1 MTPDASTDR
10 SPARST
16 ARPLLRVARGQ
27 LLHRPLQS
35 LLLVVGVA
43 LGVAVVVAIDLANGS
58 ALAAFRLSTDAVA
71 GRATHQVVGGPGG
84 MEEEVYTGLRVG
96 LGLRAAA
103 PVVEGLVSVPALD
116 GAPLTLL
123 GVDPFAEPPFRSFL
137 AVGGGPDATAG
148 LAAFLSQPGAVLL
161 SRDVARR
168 AGVRPGDALALE
180 TGSGPVSVTIAG
192 LLAPSD
198 ELSRRAL
205 EGLVLADLSTAQ
217 ELLSKLG
224 RLDRIELLLPR
235 DSAASA
241 ATLAS
246 VRALLPPGTDLVP
259 AGEQQD
265 TVAAMTGAFQ
275 LNLTALSL
283 LALLVGMFLIF
294 NTVRFSVVQRRPLLG
309 TLRTL
314 GVTRREIFAL
324 ILGEAAL
331 LGAVGVLLGLALG
344 VVLGRAAVGLVTQ
357 TINDLYFVLTVRE
370 VPVPAATLLRGGL
383 LGFGAAL
390 LAALLPAWEAT
401 SVPPITALRRSDFE
415 AGARATAPKAL
426 GLALGCAGLAALLL
440 ALPGERVDIGFAGM
454 AALVF
459 GFALAAPAVTLGL
472 MALARPITGALF
484 GPIGRMAPR
493 DVTRALSRTAVAI
506 AALMVAVCVSIGVS
520 LMVGSFRQTV
530 IAWLTDTLRA
540 DVFIA
545 PAGGNASRTLG
556 TLDPAL
562 VAALER
568 LPEVARV
575 STAYPVTLRSPEQGP
590 VNVVVLRED
599 IAGAARP
606 YLATSLPPA
615 EVWARVSQG
624 DAVTI
629 SEPFSRRTK
638 LGLGDQLRLLSDA
651 GPRAYDIV
659 GVFYDYGS
667 QRGTVF
673 MADTAYQAGWREDK
687 VSTVALTL
695 QPGID
700 ADAFA
705 RSLGARLPDGG
716 RLSIQSTRGLRTAV
730 LAVFDRAFAITSA
743 LQVLAIVVA
752 FIGVLSA
759 IMALQLERQREFA
772 TLRATGFTQG
782 QLGALS
788 FLETGLIG
796 GVAGLLSWPAGLSL
810 ALLLIYVINRRSFGW
825 TIQTHF
831 DPRVF
836 LWALALA
843 VAAALLA
850 GLYPA
855 WRLGKLPIARA
866 LREE

>member
-1 MTPDASTDR
+1 
-10 SPARST
+10 
-16 ARPLLRVARGQ
+16 
-27 LLHRPLQS
+27 
-35 LLLVVGVA
+35 LVVGVA

-71 GRATHQVVGGPGG
+71 GRATHRVVGGPGG
-84 MEEEVYTGLRVG
+84 LDEGVYRQLRVG
-96 LGLRAAA
+96 LGLRATA
-103 PVVEGLVSVPALD
+103 PVVEGSVSVPALD

-123 GVDPFAEPPFRSFL
+123 GVDPFAEPPFRNFL
-137 AVGGGPDATAG
+137 ALDTSSSSTAR
-148 LAAFLSQPGAVLL
+148 LAAFLTQPGTVLVSRAV
-161 SRDVARR
+161 AER
-168 AGVRPGDALALE
+168 AGLRPGDSLVLD
-180 TGSGPVSVTIAG
+180 TGRRQESVTLAG
-192 LLAPSD
+192 LLDPTD
-198 ELSRRAL
+198 DLSRRAL
-205 EGLVLADLSTAQ
+205 DGLVLADLSTAQ
-217 ELLSKLG
+217 ELLDKLG
-224 RLDRIELLLPR
+224 KLDRVDLLLPR
-235 DSAASA
+235 DGA
-241 ATLAS
+241 ATEAVLS
-246 VRALLPPGTDLVP
+246 RVRATLPPGTAVVP

-331 LGAVGVLLGLALG
+331 LGAVGVVLGLMLG

-357 TINDLYFVLTVRE
+357 TINDLYFVLSVRDL
-370 VPVPAATLLRGGL
+370 PVPPATLLRGGL
-383 LGFGAAL
+383 LGLGAAV

-415 AGARATAPKAL
+415 AGARATAPRA
-426 GLALGCAGLAALLL
+426 LALALACAGLAVLLL
-440 ALPGERVDIGFAGM
+440 AVPGERVDLGFAGM
-454 AALVF
+454 AALMF

-472 MALARPITGALF
+472 MALARPVTGALF

-530 IAWLTDTLRA
+530 VIWLGDTLRA
-540 DVFIA
+540 DVFITSA
-545 PAGGNASRTLG
+545 SANAARIVG
-556 TLDPAL
+556 TLDPAVL
-562 VAALER
+562 AALEQ
-568 LPEVARV
+568 LPEVASI
-575 STAYPVTLRSPEQGP
+575 STAYPVSLRSPGLGT
-590 VNVVVLRED
+590 VDVAVLSQD
-599 IAGAARP
+599 IAGVGRS
-606 YLATSLPPA
+606 YLASSVPPA
-615 EVWARVSQG
+615 EVWARVQQG
-624 DAVTI
+624 DAVTV
-629 SEPFSRRTK
+629 SEPFSNRTK
-638 LGLGDQLRLLSDA
+638 LGVGDKLSLLTDA
-651 GPRAYDIV
+651 GPRDYDIV

-667 QRGTVF
+667 QQGTVF
-673 MADTAYQAGWREDK
+673 MADTTYRAGWHDDK
-687 VSTVALTL
+687 VSSAALTL
-695 QPGID
+695 RPGVD
-700 ADAFA
+700 ADDFA
-705 RSLGARLPDGG
+705 RTLGARVPGGG
-716 RLSIQSTRGLRTAV
+716 RLSIQSTRGLRSAV

-772 TLRATGFTQG
+772 TLRATGFTQR

-796 GVAGLLSWPAGLSL
+796 AVAGLLSWPAGLSL

-831 DPRVF
+831 DPAVF